1 MPNKS
6 PGSCFQENYW
16 EVFLMLVVCC
26 FFFRL
31 FHTLLFNIILYQVY
45 PYRHLPILHFQV
57 NSMQSD
63 LQHFH
68 CLLWSLLCCVFHFAS
83 WFCQAFLLQELWFSD
98 GFFTQKHFCFI
109 LPIHTQMK
117 AGIPHSGSSISASIE
132 LSLLACT

>member
-6 PGSCFQENYW
+6 PRSCFQENYQ
-16 EVFLMLVVCC
+16 EVFLMLVSCC
-26 FFFRL
+26 FLFRV

-45 PYRHLPILHFQV
+45 PYGHLPILHFQV
-57 NSMQSD
+57 SSLQSD

-68 CLLWSLLCCVFHFAS
+68 CLLWPLLCCVFHFAS
-83 WFCQAFLLQELWFSD
+83 WFCQVFLLQRLWFSE

-109 LPIHTQMK
+109 LPILVLIR
-117 AGIPHSGSSISASIE
+117 AGIPHSGSSIPARIE